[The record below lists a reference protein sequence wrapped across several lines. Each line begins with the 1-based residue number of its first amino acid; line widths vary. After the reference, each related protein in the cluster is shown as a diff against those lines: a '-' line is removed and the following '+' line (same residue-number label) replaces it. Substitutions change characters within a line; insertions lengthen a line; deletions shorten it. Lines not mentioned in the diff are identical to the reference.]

1 MIHLAR
7 QWALGC
13 SETANTFQPLFFI
26 ASAVVLP
33 IAMSC
38 KVKPY
43 QGQLVRH
50 PWDTTWLLGENV
62 GRKITKSY
70 MWKKSNIYFN
80 TIPFQN
86 ARKNILCEVNSW
98 WTEKYSIWW
107 NTLKW
112 KYLLVAEY
120 SGMANRKSL
129 CSTHP
134 PSPVSRTWI
143 LSLNP
148 VTPMGDKD
156 RIFPQY

>member
-13 SETANTFQPLFFI
+13 SDTANTFQPLFFI

-50 PWDTTWLLGENV
+50 PWDTNWLLGENV

-70 MWKKSNIYFN
+70 MWKNQIFTLTLSHSEMPERISCVKLTPDGLKN
-80 TIPFQN
+80 T
-86 ARKNILCEVNSW
+86 A
-98 WTEKYSIWW
+98 YD
-107 NTLKW
+107 
-112 KYLLVAEY
+112 
-120 SGMANRKSL
+120 G
-129 CSTHP
+129 
-134 PSPVSRTWI
+134 
-143 LSLNP
+143 
-148 VTPMGDKD
+148 TP
-156 RIFPQY
+156 